1 MQLNKVKFNIFYI
14 NILIAKHIDCLLEF
28 KTWTSSFI
36 ICYHWFFFFLQ
47 IATPSS
53 SKDLDVTTIYAMIRN
68 TTEIPGPSKGW
79 GRAPGENDTQKA
91 DDIERVRLYQ
101 NKICHAN
108 SSEMTTVD
116 FNESVLDLIGVHV
129 IFKLL
134 FK

>member
-1 MQLNKVKFNIFYI
+1 MQNISIASLN
-14 NILIAKHIDCLLEF
+14 LKHGQAHL
-28 KTWTSSFI
+28 SFVI
-36 ICYHWFFFFLQ
+36 IVFFLLQ

-79 GRAPGENDTQKA
+79 GRAPGENDTQIA

>member
-1 MQLNKVKFNIFYI
+1 MQNISIASLN
-14 NILIAKHIDCLLEF
+14 LKHGQAHL
-28 KTWTSSFI
+28 SFVI
-36 ICYHWFFFFLQ
+36 IGFFFFLQ

-68 TTEIPGPSKGW
+68 TIEIPGPSKGW
-79 GRAPGENDTQKA
+79 GRAPGENDTQIA

>member
-1 MQLNKVKFNIFYI
+1 MDK
-14 NILIAKHIDCLLEF
+14 LIYHLL
-28 KTWTSSFI
+28 SLV
-36 ICYHWFFFFLQ
+36 FFFF
-47 IATPSS
+47 ANS
-53 SKDLDVTTIYAMIRN
+53 YAFLIEGFRCYNNIRN
-68 TTEIPGPSKGW
+68 DSKGW
-79 GRAPGENDTQKA
+79 GRAPGENDTQIA